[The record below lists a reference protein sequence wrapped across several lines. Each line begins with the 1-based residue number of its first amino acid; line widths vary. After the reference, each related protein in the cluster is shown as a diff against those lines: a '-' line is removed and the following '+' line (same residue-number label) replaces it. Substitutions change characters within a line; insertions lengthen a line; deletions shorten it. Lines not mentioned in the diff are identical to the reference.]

1 MLVPDIEKKL
11 LEIEI
16 GMLRSAFR
24 INFLRH
30 GYSGTEIDEMLDNIN
45 RRAKG
50 TLENDFE

>member
-1 MLVPDIEKKL
+1 MLVPDLEKKL

-45 RRAKG
+45 KRSRSI
-50 TLENDFE
+50 LEHDFE